1 MKAYGM
7 PWQEKKMPPTHLP
20 TQNKTTWL
28 IDTHIPPDNAW
39 IRFPWQCGG
48 GWQER
53 KAHAKS
59 RRVGVFTAYEKTHKC
74 MCKCVGV
81 IVWDGSRWVA
91 ATYRQTVFVWMEI
104 WDGPL
109 CCWSI
114 GSRSFQFLSISL
126 IFPPAERDA
135 GICLP
140 AFSLLNPA
148 QQPTSTPPD
157 SPLWTVTAG

>member
-1 MKAYGM
+1 MKAYGKRKRC
-7 PWQEKKMPPTHLP
+7 PLP
-20 TQNKTTWL
+20 TRPPKIKQLDWL
-28 IDTHIPPDNAW
+28 TRTYPQTMLEFGFHGSVEVDDRREKHM
-39 IRFPWQCGG
+39 Q
-48 GWQER
+48 
-53 KAHAKS
+53 KAGVSECLLHT
-59 RRVGVFTAYEKTHKC
+59 RRRTSA
-74 MCKCVGV
+74 CKRVGV
-81 IVWDGSRWVA
+81 IVWDGLRWVA

-109 CCWSI
+109 GCWSI

-157 SPLWTVTAG
+157 SPLWTLTAG